1 MKGMSGM
8 DEKKYKEELDKFMSL
23 SKEDFD
29 KIFSQ
34 LSLIQIDEFLNL
46 IDEVNE

>member
-1 MKGMSGM
+1 M